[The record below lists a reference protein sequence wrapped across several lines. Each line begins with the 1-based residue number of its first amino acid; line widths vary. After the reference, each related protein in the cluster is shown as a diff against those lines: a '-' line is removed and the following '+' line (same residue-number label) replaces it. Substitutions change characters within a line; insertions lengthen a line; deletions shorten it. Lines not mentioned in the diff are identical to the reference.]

1 MIQHE
6 GKGWRLELNNTKK
19 DFPVLI
25 GGENWAVE
33 ISKIEWNG
41 LRVVVSKLIDQYEY
55 LRSSLMKEEK
65 ILIEIDI
72 APWWACIDGTKKD
85 WRLKLILDGKGCDG
99 RGLEIFWP
107 NPAAQAIVSVMRIMW
122 DSN

>member
-6 GKGWRLELNNTKK
+6 GKGWRLELDESKN

-33 ISKIEWNG
+33 LSKTEWSS
-41 LRVVVSKLIDQYEY
+41 LESVVSNLIDQYEY
-55 LRSSLMKEEK
+55 LRNSLMKEEK
-65 ILIEIDI
+65 IFIEIDI
-72 APWWACIDGTKKD
+72 DPWWASIDGTKED
-85 WRLKLILDGKGCDG
+85 WKLKLILSGDGCHG
-99 RGLEIFWP
+99 RAVELCWP
-107 NPAAQAIVSVMRIMW
+107 EPAAQAIVSVMRIMW